1 MALLEGFYGAI
12 EGIFA
17 WVSTALK
24 QNALSYCDLETADS
38 RNSLVAK
45 DGSLVSIIRLHG
57 YKRFVGPNEYAYLC
71 ELLNSAMQPAFS
83 GSGHFIQFFFA
94 HDQAHIAARIDEAL
108 QPAMKTAKRLNLKID
123 DIFESRVKTLSKFC
137 ADEDC
142 FIVLW
147 TTNEAIEKSH
157 YKRLIKQRSDRLKEY
172 KLPRMRGAQNVFAV
186 LADLR
191 NIHQSFLST
200 LIEDLQHG
208 GFYLQLLDVHK
219 AAYEIRRTIDPNF
232 TTPDWEPFLPG
243 DRLPL
248 QLKGNIKKDVS
259 YLMWPPLDWQL
270 MPRGGENMGLRY
282 ARIGDMCYAPI
293 YVELFPKDIKPFYD
307 LFRRFLSSN
316 LPWRMSYF
324 IGGEGI
330 KITQSKALLAQVLSF
345 SSHHNR
351 LIADSHRLLK
361 TLHERSDD
369 PIVKLHVCLATW
381 APYGKLDL
389 LKERAAKLYKVVQ
402 SWGNCQVGNISVDP
416 FATTLSSALAV
427 TSKIAAT
434 ASAAPLSDVVQM
446 LPFVRPASPWPNG
459 GLLFRT
465 PDGKLWPYQPGS
477 SYQVSWIDIIYARSG
492 SGKSVLASTL
502 NLGLC
507 LLGGLSTLPHISIID
522 VGPSSKGFISLI
534 REALPDSQKHE
545 AIYYRLTLDE
555 KDAINPFD
563 TPLGARFPTRVH
575 RSFLIN
581 FISLLL
587 VENVEDSLP
596 EGMSSMIS
604 MIVDETYKRF
614 SDDEQPKLYVRH
626 SDTEIEAA
634 LEKIETELDFGK
646 NHVTWWQVFDA
657 FYKVGEYRMALKAQR
672 YAMPTVADSVAMA
685 FTNSIKDLFSE
696 ILTANNENYVD
707 AYSRIIAGVIRS
719 LPTLTAVTN
728 LNFEGAK
735 IISLDLD
742 EVAKSGSPAAEKQ
755 TAVMYMLARH
765 ILGRDF
771 FLNADEV
778 YKMPELYQEHHLERT
793 KAIME
798 EPKRIVFDEF
808 HRTSRSPAIRDQVL
822 QDMREGR
829 KWKIHIALASQ
840 SLKDFDELMIEFA
853 TSIFIL
859 DSCASISVD
868 ATCKTFGLTDT
879 EKLALTTREHG
890 PTSEGATFIAQFVT
904 KRGMNTQLLT
914 STISP
919 VELWAFNTT
928 VEDVLIRDTLY
939 QKIGPVPTRRILAER
954 FPKWSA
960 VDEIEMELKSDPTM
974 TAHLVCDK
982 FVEEAVNAYK
992 KQQQKKGVALSNDGL
1007 L

>member
-1 MALLEGFYGAI
+1 MSLIDSFYSSVEGL
-12 EGIFA
+12 FA

-24 QNALSYCDLETADS
+24 QNALSYCDLETADN
-38 RNSLVAK
+38 RHTLVTK
-45 DGSLVSIIRLHG
+45 DGSLLSIIRLHG

-83 GSGHFIQFFFA
+83 SGGHFIQFFFA
-94 HDQAHIAARIDEAL
+94 QDQAHIKERISDAM
-108 QPAMKTAKRLNLKID
+108 QPAIKTAKRLELNID
-123 DIFESRVKTLSKFC
+123 DIFESRVNTLAKFC

-142 FIVLW
+142 FIVVW

-157 YKRLIKQRSDRLKEY
+157 YKRLIKQRSARLKEY
-172 KLPRMRGAQNVFAV
+172 QLPRMPGAQNIFAV

-208 GFYLQLLDVHK
+208 GFYLQLLDAHK
-219 AAYEIRRTIDPNF
+219 ATYEIRRTIDPNY

-248 QLKGNIKKDVS
+248 QLKGDIPKDIS
-259 YLMWPPLDWQL
+259 YLMWPPLDGQV
-270 MPRGGENMGLRY
+270 MPRAGENLGLKY
-282 ARIGDMCYAPI
+282 SRIGDMCYAPI
-293 YVELFPKDIKPFYD
+293 FIELFPKDIKPFYD
-307 LFRRFLSSN
+307 LFRRFLSSSF
-316 LPWRMSYF
+316 PWRISYF

-330 KITQSKALLAQVLSF
+330 KISQSKNMLAQVLSF

-351 LIADSHRLLK
+351 LIADAHRLLK

-369 PIVKLHVCLATW
+369 PIVKLHVCLSTW

-389 LKERAAKLYKVVQ
+389 LKERAAKLHKTVQ
-402 SWGNCQVGNISVDP
+402 SWGNCQVGDISGDP
-416 FATTLSSALAV
+416 FATTVSSALGF
-427 TSKIAAT
+427 TNKIAAT

-477 SYQVSWIDIIYARSG
+477 SYQISWIDIIYARSG

-507 LLGGLSTLPHISIID
+507 LLGGLSALPRISIID

-534 REALPDSQKHE
+534 HEGLPPARQHE

-555 KDAINPFD
+555 KDSINPFD
-563 TPLGARFPTRVH
+563 TQLGTRFPTRTH

-587 VENVEDSLP
+587 VDNVADALP

-604 MIVDETYKRF
+604 MIIDETYKRF
-614 SDDEQPKLYVRH
+614 SDSEQPKLYVRN
-626 SDTEIEAA
+626 SDAEIQAG
-634 LEKIETELDFGK
+634 LDQIDGDY
-646 NHVTWWQVFDA
+646 NGQLTWWHITDIFFKA
-657 FYKVGEYRMALKAQR
+657 NNYRLALKAQR
-672 YAMPTVADSVAMA
+672 YAMPTIADTVAIAY
-685 FTNSIKDLFSE
+685 TNSIKDLFNE
-696 ILTANNENYVD
+696 ILTQNNENYVD
-707 AYSRIIAGVIRS
+707 SYARIIAGVIRS
-719 LPTLTAVTN
+719 IPTLTCITN

-778 YKMPELYQEHHLERT
+778 YKMPALYQAYHLKRT
-793 KAIME
+793 KEIVE

-808 HRTSRSPAIRDQVL
+808 HRTSKSPAIRDQVL

-840 SLKDFDELMIEFA
+840 SLKDFDELMVEFA
-853 TSIFIL
+853 TSIFIM
-859 DSCASISVD
+859 DSGSSISVE

-879 EKLALTTREHG
+879 EKLALTTRVHG
-890 PTSEGATFIAQFVT
+890 PSSEGATFVAQFVT

-928 VEDVLIRDTLY
+928 VEDVAIRDTLY
-939 QKIGPVPTRRILAER
+939 MRIGPTSTRRLLSER
-954 FPKWSA
+954 FPKGSA
-960 VDEIEMELKSDPTM
+960 VDEIEMELKADPVL
-974 TAHLVCDK
+974 TATIVCEK
-982 FVEEAVNAYK
+982 FITEIINIHK
-992 KQQQKKGVALSNDGL
+992 KQQQKKNAASNNTGL

>member
-1 MALLEGFYGAI
+1 MSLLEGFYGAV
-12 EGIFA
+12 EGLFA
-17 WVSTALK
+17 WISTALK

-38 RNSLVAK
+38 RNSLVTK
-45 DGSLVSIIRLHG
+45 DGSLISVIRLHG

-71 ELLNSAMQPAFS
+71 ELLNGAMQPAFS
-83 GSGHFIQFFFA
+83 SSGHYIQFFFA
-94 HDQAHIAARIDEAL
+94 HDQAHISDRIRESL
-108 QPAMKTAKRLNLKID
+108 QPAMRTAKRLNLEID
-123 DIFESRVKTLSKFC
+123 DIFESRIKTLSGFC

-157 YKRLIKQRSDRLKEY
+157 YKRLVKQRSARLKQY
-172 KLPRMRGAQNVFAV
+172 KLPRMPGAQNIFAV
-186 LADLR
+186 LTELR
-191 NIHQSFLST
+191 NIHQSFLTT

-219 AAYEIRRTIDPNF
+219 AAYEIRKTIDPNY
-232 TTPDWEPFLPG
+232 TNPDWQPYLPG

-248 QLKGNIKKDVS
+248 QIKGDIKKDVS
-259 YLMWPPLDWQL
+259 YLMWPPLDWQI
-270 MPRGGENMGLRY
+270 MPRGGENMGIKY
-282 ARIGDMCYAPI
+282 ARIGDMCYAPVFI
-293 YVELFPKDIKPFYD
+293 ELFPKDIKPFYD
-307 LFRRFLSSN
+307 LFRRFLTSN

-330 KITQSKALLAQVLSF
+330 KITQSKNMLAQVLSF

-351 LIADSHRLLK
+351 LIADAHRLLK

-369 PIVKLHVCLATW
+369 PIVRLQVCFSTW
-381 APYGKLDL
+381 APFGKTDL
-389 LKERAAKLYKVVQ
+389 LKERAAKLYKIVQ
-402 SWGNCQVGNISVDP
+402 SWGNCQVGDISGDP
-416 FATTLSSALAV
+416 FASTVSSALAF
-427 TSKIAAT
+427 TNKIAAT

-446 LPFVRPASPWPNG
+446 LPFVRPASPWPTG
-459 GLLFRT
+459 ALLFRT

-477 SYQVSWIDIIYARSG
+477 SYQISWIDIIYARSG

-507 LLGGLSTLPHISIID
+507 LLGGLASLPRISIID

-534 REALPDSQKHE
+534 QEALPETRRYE

-563 TPLGARFPTRVH
+563 TALGARFPTRIH

-587 VENVEDSLP
+587 VENVEDALP

-626 SDTEIEAA
+626 SDSEIEEAIKA
-634 LEKIETELDFGK
+634 FDLRLDTQD
-646 NHVTWWQVFDA
+646 HLTWWQITDA
-657 FYKVGEYRMALKAQR
+657 FYKIGEHRLALRAQR
-672 YAMPTVADSVAMA
+672 YAMPTVADTVAMA

-696 ILTANNENYVD
+696 ILTQNNENYVD

-719 LPTLTAVTN
+719 IPTLTAITR
-728 LNFEGAK
+728 LDFEGAK

-778 YKMPELYQEHHLERT
+778 YKMPQLYQEHHLQRAKE
-793 KAIME
+793 IME
-798 EPKRIVFDEF
+798 QPKRIVFDEF
-808 HRTSRSPAIRDQVL
+808 HRTSKSPAIRDQVL

-840 SLKDFDELMIEFA
+840 SLKDFDELMVEFA
-853 TSIFIL
+853 TSVFIL
-859 DSCASISVD
+859 DSGSSMSVD

-879 EKLALTTREHG
+879 EKLALTTRVHG

-939 QKIGPVPTRRILAER
+939 KKIGPLPARKILAER
-954 FPKWSA
+954 FPKGSA
-960 VDEIEMELKSDPTM
+960 MDEIEMELKTDSSL
-974 TAHLVCDK
+974 TAQLVCER
-982 FVEEAVNAYK
+982 FINEITAIYK
-992 KQQQKKGVALSNDGL
+992 KQQKKKSISLSEQGL

>member
-1 MALLEGFYGAI
+1 MSFLDGFYGAT
-12 EGIFA
+12 ESIFA
-17 WVSTALK
+17 WISTALK
-24 QNALSYCDLETADS
+24 QNALSYCDLETADN
-38 RNSLVAK
+38 RHTLVAK
-45 DGSLVSIIRLHG
+45 DGCLLSIIRLHG

-71 ELLNSAMQPAFS
+71 ELLNSALQPAYS
-83 GSGHFIQFFFA
+83 GSGHFVQFFFA
-94 HDQAHIAARIDEAL
+94 YDQAHIGSRIEEAL
-108 QPAMKTAKRLNLKID
+108 QPAIKTAKRLGLKID
-123 DIFESRVKTLSKFC
+123 DIFESRIKTLSHFC

-147 TTNEAIEKSH
+147 TNNEAIEKSH
-157 YKRLIKQRSDRLKEY
+157 YKRLVKQRSDRLKEY
-172 KLPRMRGAQNVFAV
+172 KLPQMPGAQNVFAV

-200 LIEDLQHG
+200 LVEDLQHA

-219 AAYEIRRTIDPNF
+219 GAHEIRKTIDPNY

-248 QLKGNIKKDVS
+248 QLKGNLKKDVS
-259 YLMWPPLDWQL
+259 YLMWPPLDMQL
-270 MPRGGENMGLRY
+270 MPRSGENMGLKY

-293 YVELFPKDIKPFYD
+293 FIELFPKDIKPFYD
-307 LFRRFLSSN
+307 LFRRFLPAN
-316 LPWRMSYF
+316 LPWRISYF

-330 KITQSKALLAQVLSF
+330 KITQSKTLLAQVLSF
-345 SSHHNR
+345 SSHHNK
-351 LIADSHRLLK
+351 LIADAHRLLK

-389 LKERAAKLYKVVQ
+389 LKERAAKLYKITQ
-402 SWGNCQVGNISVDP
+402 SWGNCQIGDISGDA
-416 FATTLSSALAV
+416 FATTVSSALAF

-477 SYQVSWIDIIYARSG
+477 SYQISWIDIIYARSG

-507 LLGGLSTLPHISIID
+507 LLGGLSALPRISIID

-534 REALPDSQKHE
+534 REGLPEARKYE

-563 TPLGARFPTRVH
+563 TQLGARYPTRLH

-587 VENVEDSLP
+587 VENVEDTLP

-604 MIVDETYKRF
+604 MIVDEVYKRF
-614 SDDEQPKLYVRH
+614 SDSEQPRLYVRH
-626 SDTEIEAA
+626 SDDEVEAA
-634 LEKIETELDFGK
+634 LHTLELSEEQMD
-646 NHVTWWQVFDA
+646 HITWWQIADA
-657 FYKVGEYRMALKAQR
+657 FFKAGNHRLSLKAQR
-672 YAMPTVADSVAMA
+672 YAMPTIADTVSIAY
-685 FTNSIKDLFSE
+685 TNSIKDLFSE
-696 ILTANNENYVD
+696 ILTNNNENYID
-707 AYSRIIAGVIRS
+707 AFSRIIAGVIRS
-719 LPTLTAVTN
+719 IPTLTSITH
-728 LNFEGAK
+728 LDFEGAK
-735 IISLDLD
+735 VISLDLD

-778 YKMPELYQEHHLERT
+778 YKMPELYQEHHMKRT
-793 KAIME
+793 KEIME

-840 SLKDFDELMIEFA
+840 SLKDFDELMVEFA
-853 TSIFIL
+853 TSVFIL
-859 DSCASISVD
+859 DSGASISID

-879 EKLALTTREHG
+879 EKLALSTRVHG
-890 PTSEGATFIAQFVT
+890 PSSEGATFIAQFVT

-928 VEDVLIRDTLY
+928 VEDVMIRDTLY
-939 QKIGPVPTRRILAER
+939 KKIGPVDTRRILAER
-954 FPKWSA
+954 FPRGSA
-960 VDEIEMELKSDPTM
+960 MEEIEMDLKSDPTA
-974 TAHLVCDK
+974 TAHLVCEK
-982 FVEEAVNAYK
+982 FINEVITLYRK
-992 KQQQKKGVALSNDGL
+992 YRQKKGLALPKQGL

>member
-1 MALLEGFYGAI
+1 MSLLEGFYETI
-12 EGIFA
+12 EGLFA
-17 WVSTALK
+17 WVSSALK
-24 QNALSYCDLETADS
+24 QNALSYCDLETADN
-38 RNSLVAK
+38 RTTLVAK
-45 DGSLVSIIRLHG
+45 DGSLLSVIRLHG

-71 ELLNSAMQPAFS
+71 ELLNSALQPALS
-83 GSGHFIQFFFA
+83 SSGHYIQFFFA
-94 HDQAHIAARIDEAL
+94 YDKAHISEKITEAM
-108 QPAMKTAKRLNLKID
+108 QPAVKTAKRLGLQIE

-142 FIVLW
+142 FIVVW
-147 TTNEAIEKSH
+147 TTNEALEKSH
-157 YKRLIKQRSDRLKEY
+157 YKSLIKQRSSRLKEY
-172 KLPRMRGAQNVFAV
+172 KLPRMPGAQNVFAV
-186 LADLR
+186 LTDLR

-200 LIEDLQHG
+200 LVEDLQHG
-208 GFYLQLLDVHK
+208 GFYMQLLDVHK
-219 AAYEIRRTIDPNF
+219 AVYEIRRTVDPHY
-232 TTPDWEPFLPG
+232 TTVDWEPFLPG

-259 YLMWPPLDWQL
+259 YLMWPPLDSQV
-270 MPRGGENMGLRY
+270 MPRGGEIMGLKY
-282 ARIGDMCYAPI
+282 SRIGDMCYAPI
-293 YVELFPKDIKPFYD
+293 FIELFPKDIKPFYD
-307 LFRRFLSSN
+307 LFRRFISSN
-316 LPWRMSYF
+316 TPWRISYF

-330 KITQSKALLAQVLSF
+330 RISQSKALLAQVLSF

-351 LIADSHRLLK
+351 LIADAHRLLK

-369 PIVKLHVCLATW
+369 PIVKLHVCLSTW
-381 APYGKLDL
+381 APYGKLNL
-389 LKERAAKLYKVVQ
+389 LKERAAKLYKIVQ
-402 SWGNCQVGNISVDP
+402 SWGNCQVGDISGDS
-416 FATTLSSALAV
+416 FGTTLSSALAV
-427 TSKIAAT
+427 TSKIT
-434 ASAAPLSDVVQM
+434 ASSSAAPLSNVVQM

-477 SYQVSWIDIIYARSG
+477 GYQVSWIDIIYARSG

-507 LLGGLSTLPHISIID
+507 LLSGLASLPRISIID

-534 REALPDSQKHE
+534 REGLPENRQHE

-563 TPLGARFPTRVH
+563 TQLGTRFPTRMH

-596 EGMSSMIS
+596 EGMSSMVS
-604 MIVDETYKRF
+604 MIIDETYKRF
-614 SDDEQPKLYVRH
+614 SDNEQPKLYVRH
-626 SDTEIEAA
+626 SDSEIEAA
-634 LEKIETELDFGK
+634 LPRIHLDIDQ
-646 NHVTWWQVFDA
+646 NQISWWNIVDA
-657 FYKVGEYRMALKAQR
+657 FFQAGEYRLALKAQR
-672 YAMPTVADSVAMA
+672 YAMPTTADTVAMA
-685 FTNSIKDLFSE
+685 YTNSIKDLFSE
-696 ILTANNENYVD
+696 ILTVNGENYVD

-719 LPTLTAVTN
+719 LPTLTCSTN
-728 LNFEGAK
+728 LDFEGSK

-742 EVAKSGSPAAEKQ
+742 EVAKAGSPAAEKQ

-778 YKMPELYQEHHLERT
+778 VKMPPLYQDHHLKRT
-793 KAIME
+793 KEIME

-808 HRTSRSPAIRDQVL
+808 HRTSKSPAIRDQVL

-840 SLKDFDELMIEFA
+840 SLKDFDELMVEFA

-859 DSCASISVD
+859 DSGVSISVD
-868 ATCKTFGLTDT
+868 ATCKTFGLTET
-879 EKLALTTREHG
+879 EKLALTTRVHG

-928 VEDVLIRDTLY
+928 VEDVAIRDTLY
-939 QKIGPVPTRRILAER
+939 KKIGPVSTRQLLAER
-954 FPKWSA
+954 FPKGSA
-960 VDEIEMELKSDPTM
+960 IDEIEMELKSDPAL
-974 TAHLVCDK
+974 TAQAVCEH
-982 FVEEAVNAYK
+982 FINTILTLHK
-992 KQQQKKGVALSNDGL
+992 KQLQQKGNAASDRDL

>member
-1 MALLEGFYGAI
+1 MALLDGFYGAI

-24 QNALSYCDLETADS
+24 QNALSYCDLETADN
-38 RNSLVAK
+38 RHTLVAK
-45 DGSLVSIIRLHG
+45 DGSLLSIIRLHG

-71 ELLNSAMQPAFS
+71 ELLNGAMQPAFS
-83 GSGHFIQFFFA
+83 GTGHFIQFFFA
-94 HDQAHIAARIDEAL
+94 YDQAHIADRIEEAL
-108 QPAMKTAKRLNLKID
+108 QPAVKTAKRIGLEID
-123 DIFESRVKTLSKFC
+123 DIFESRVKTLSRFC

-142 FIVLW
+142 FIVVW

-157 YKRLIKQRSDRLKEY
+157 YKRLVKQRSERLKSY
-172 KLPRMRGAQNVFAV
+172 KLPRMPGAQNVFAA

-200 LIEDLQHG
+200 LVEDLQHA

-219 AAYEIRRTIDPNF
+219 ATHEIRRTIDPNY

-248 QLKGNIKKDVS
+248 QLKGNLKNDVS
-259 YLMWPPLDWQL
+259 YLMWPPLDWQV
-270 MPRGGENMGLRY
+270 MPRAGENMGLKY

-293 YVELFPKDIKPFYD
+293 FIELFPKDIKPFYD
-307 LFRRFLSSN
+307 LFRRFLPAN
-316 LPWRMSYF
+316 LPWRISYF
-324 IGGEGI
+324 IGGGGI
-330 KITQSKALLAQVLSF
+330 KITQSKTLLAQVLSF

-351 LIADSHRLLK
+351 LIADAHRLLK

-389 LKERAAKLYKVVQ
+389 LKERAAKLYKITQ
-402 SWGNCQVGNISVDP
+402 SWGNCQVSDISGDP
-416 FATTLSSALAV
+416 FATTVSSALGFTNKV
-427 TSKIAAT
+427 AAT
-434 ASAAPLSDVVQM
+434 ASAAPLSDAVQM

-507 LLGGLSTLPHISIID
+507 LLSGLSSLPRISIID
-522 VGPSSKGFISLI
+522 VGPSSKGFISLLQ
-534 REALPDSQKHE
+534 EGLPEGRKHE

-563 TPLGARFPTRVH
+563 TQLGARFPMRVH

-587 VENVEDSLP
+587 VENVEDPLP

-614 SDDEQPKLYVRH
+614 SDNEQPKLYVAN
-626 SDTEIEAA
+626 SDEEIEAA
-634 LEKIETELDFGK
+634 LATTDLKEQEHD
-646 NHVTWWQVFDA
+646 HVTWWQVADA
-657 FYKVGEYRMALKAQR
+657 FFRAGNHRLALKAQR
-672 YAMPTVADSVAMA
+672 YAMPTVADTVSMA
-685 FTNSIKDLFSE
+685 YTNSIKDLFSE
-696 ILTANNENYVD
+696 IMTQSGENYVD

-719 LPTLTAVTN
+719 IPTLTSITR

-778 YKMPELYQEHHLERT
+778 VKMPELYHEYHMVRT
-793 KAIME
+793 KEIIE

-840 SLKDFDELMIEFA
+840 SLKDFDELMVEFA
-853 TSIFIL
+853 TSVFIM
-859 DSCASISVD
+859 DSGSTISVD

-879 EKLALTTREHG
+879 EKLALTTRVHG
-890 PTSEGATFIAQFVT
+890 PSSEGATFIAQFVT

-928 VEDVLIRDTLY
+928 VEDVLVRDALY
-939 QKIGPVPTRRILAER
+939 KKIGPVSARRLLAER
-954 FPKWSA
+954 FPKGSA
-960 VDEIEMELKSDPTM
+960 VDEIEMEIKSDPTF
-974 TAHLVCDK
+974 TAHLVCEK
-982 FVEEAVNAYK
+982 FVNEIVALHR
-992 KQQQKKGVALSNDGL
+992 KQQQKKGVQLSEQGL